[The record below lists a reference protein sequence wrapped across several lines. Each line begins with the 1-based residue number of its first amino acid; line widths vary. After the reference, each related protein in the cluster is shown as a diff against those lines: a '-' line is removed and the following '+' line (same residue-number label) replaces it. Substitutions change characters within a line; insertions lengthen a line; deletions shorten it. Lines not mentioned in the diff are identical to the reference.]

1 MNQPQPPTPP
11 SPEYRVQVGTG
22 GVKVTR
28 LDTDAD
34 AALRQQAELLKTRL
48 EALTKEIEAVK
59 AEMSAP
65 GAGPLIASNQVRLTA
80 LEGRRTDA
88 EEALQRVEDQIA
100 GIDDPRVLTTEVA
113 VPPDFPMPLDLSV
126 QAERNNTLVIWLAAI
141 VCIGLP
147 ISVAFARSI
156 WKRTTARVLPPAP
169 AEDARR
175 LERVEQAVDAIA
187 IEMER
192 MSEGQR
198 YVTKLLA
205 ERADRLGVERAG
217 GGLQEN
223 QETPPTRVAQR

>member
-1 MNQPQPPTPP
+1 MSQSETPTPPQPP
-11 SPEYRVQVGTG
+11 SPKFRVKLGTEGVQVTQ
-22 GVKVTR
+22 

-34 AALRQQAELLKTRL
+34 AALTQQAQLLKTRI
-48 EALTKEIEAVK
+48 EALTKEIDAVK
-59 AEMSAP
+59 VEMSAP
-65 GAGPLIASNQVRLTA
+65 GAGPLIGSNQVRLTG
-80 LEGRRTDA
+80 LEERRTDA
-88 EEALQRVEDQIA
+88 EEALQRVEDQLA
-100 GIDDPRVLTTEVA
+100 GIGDPRVLTTEVS

-147 ISVAFARSI
+147 ISVAIARSI
-156 WKRTTARVLPPAP
+156 WKRTTARGLPSAP

-205 ERADRLGVERAG
+205 ERDPVAAPGRTSG
-217 GGLQEN
+217 
-223 QETPPTRVAQR
+223 TP

>member
-1 MNQPQPPTPP
+1 VP
-11 SPEYRVQVGTG
+11 
-22 GVKVTR
+22 
-28 LDTDAD
+28 
-34 AALRQQAELLKTRL
+34 
-48 EALTKEIEAVK
+48 
-59 AEMSAP
+59 
-65 GAGPLIASNQVRLTA
+65 
-80 LEGRRTDA
+80 
-88 EEALQRVEDQIA
+88 
-100 GIDDPRVLTTEVA
+100 TTEVA
-113 VPPDFPMPLDLSV
+113 IPPDFPMPLDLNLE
-126 QAERNNTLVIWLAAI
+126 AERNNTLVIWLAAI

-147 ISVAFARSI
+147 ISVAIARSI
-156 WKRTTARVLPPAP
+156 WKRTTARGLPSAP

-205 ERADRLGVERAG
+205 ERADRLVVEGAG